1 MFSTVFSMDI
11 NKYIQN
17 GKLKVK
23 VIPHSGRTEIKEEEG
38 KLKLYLKA
46 APEKGKAN
54 TELIKFFKKELKLS
68 VRIKSGE
75 TNREKML
82 EIVG

>member
-1 MFSTVFSMDI
+1 MDL
-11 NKYIQN
+11 NNYIEG
-17 GKLKVK
+17 GKLKIK
-23 VIPHSGRTEIKEEEG
+23 VIPHSGRSELKEEEG

-54 TELIKFFKKELKLS
+54 IELIKFFKKEYKLS

-75 TNREKML
+75 SSREKVL
-82 EIVG
+82 EVI